1 MIIVPVNKS
10 LLYIEPVYQVMLNES
25 EIPVLKKVIVAS
37 GNTVAIGDT
46 LEAALVN
53 LFSDANSVDLEFI
66 KKQLSKRRPSGKIE
80 TPRVE
85 MDNFHIVSGIFNGY
99 TTGEAISLII
109 ENNNVKSKDYED
121 LAVIARPSHADY
133 VAYKKSHGFNDY
145 RGGGHFSGR
154 ITAAIVASGAI
165 LIQALSQ
172 KGIKIATHIKQ
183 CYDILDRDFSDILE
197 DIDLINNKSFPVLDN
212 IEENIIKRITEI
224 ANKKDSVGGILQ
236 TAIVGLPVGL
246 GDPWF
251 SSVEGKL
258 ANALFSIGG
267 IKGVEFGQGFNY
279 TNLLGSEANDEF
291 YYDGDIVKTKTN
303 NNAGI
308 NGGITN
314 GMPIIFNCA
323 VKPTP
328 SIGKNQ
334 NTINFKELRET
345 NIEISGRHDPA
356 IVRRIAV
363 VIDSICAFVI
373 ADLLAK
379 RYGDDFLNF

>member
-1 MIIVPVNKS
+1 MKNTLGDNVRLTIWG
-10 LLYIEPVYQVMLNES
+10 ES
-25 EIPVLKKVIVAS
+25 HGS
-37 GNTVAIGDT
+37 CIGAVVDGICPGIK
-46 LEAALVN
+46 
-53 LFSDANSVDLEFI
+53 VDLEFI

-109 ENNNVKSKDYED
+109 ENSNVKSKDYED

-183 CYDILDRDFSDILE
+183 CYDILDRDFLDIEE

-212 IEENIIKRITEI
+212 IEEDIIKRITEI

-291 YYDGDIVKTKTN
+291 YLDNDVVKTKTN

-314 GMPIIFNCA
+314 GMPVIFNCA

-345 NIEISGRHDPA
+345 SIEISGRHDPA